1 MKSAMNVAA
10 EMMHAIEVATEV
22 TSTVKEN
29 PDGCSNQNKNLREM

>member
-10 EMMHAIEVATEV
+10 EMMHAMEVATKV

-29 PDGCSNQNKNLREM
+29 HP